1 MLAQQIRTAVFVQ
14 EQGVD
19 ASDEYD
25 AFEEVSQHYLVT
37 LDSKAVATAR
47 WRFTPNGIKLERF
60 AVLPTYRGEGIGKYL
75 VEQVIEE
82 VQKHSKPIYL
92 HAQIQ
97 VVDFYQKLGFEK
109 EGALFEEAGIQHF
122 LRCCLNSNNPV
133 VYVWTNSL
141 LDVL

>member
-1 MLAQQIRTAVFVQ
+1 MWSLRKIQASDVDFLLAQQIRTAVFVQ
-14 EQGVD
+14 EQGVN
-19 ASDEYD
+19 ALDEYD
-25 AFEEVSQHYLVT
+25 AFEEVSQHYLVNV
-37 LDSKAVATAR
+37 DSKAVATAR

-82 VQKHSKPIYL
+82 VQKHAKPIYL

-122 LRCCLNSNNPV
+122 KMLFKQ
-133 VYVWTNSL
+133 
-141 LDVL
+141 

>member
-1 MLAQQIRTAVFVQ
+1 MWSLRKIQVSDVDFLLAQQIRTAVFVQ

-37 LDSKAVATAR
+37 ADSKAVATAR

-60 AVLPTYRGEGIGKYL
+60 AVLPNHRGKGIGQYL
-75 VEQVIEE
+75 LKKMIEE
-82 VQKHSKPIYL
+82 VQKYAKPIYL

-97 VVDFYQKLGFEK
+97 VADFYQKLGFEK

-122 LRCCLNSNNPV
+122 KMLFKQ
-133 VYVWTNSL
+133 
-141 LDVL
+141 

>member
-1 MLAQQIRTAVFVQ
+1 MWSLRKIQASDVEFLLAQQIRTAVFVQ

-25 AFEEVSQHYLVT
+25 AFEEVSQHYLVIV
-37 LDSKAVATAR
+37 DSKAVATAR
-47 WRFTPNGIKLERF
+47 WRFTPDGIKLERF
-60 AVLPTYRGEGIGKYL
+60 AVLKTHRGEGIGKYL

-82 VQKHSKPIYL
+82 VLKHAKPIYL

-109 EGALFEEAGIQHF
+109 EGVLFEEAGIQHF
-122 LRCCLNSNNPV
+122 KMLFRQ
-133 VYVWTNSL
+133 
-141 LDVL
+141 